1 MRHTDYQAQLLKDL
15 KKLHKLIL
23 RYASGDRSVRQERD
37 RLEGSIQIR
46 FALWKAITRHKK

>member
-37 RLEGSIQIR
+37 RLEGSI
-46 FALWKAITRHKK
+46 